1 MTMDDILLLAY
12 VDDELAPEERLEVE
26 KAIGASA
33 DIAEQV
39 ALLEASK
46 LPYRQAYA
54 RQKLPPVPDSLKQ
67 KIAALTQAYSSPPDD
82 LGRLGAN
89 SAGMSAGVN
98 DPVVGAEAQFA
109 ARRSAPVRS
118 RMRVALP
125 WLAVAFVGGA
135 FCLGTV
141 LRLAP
146 GILSG
151 PSGGSAQQTVDSS
164 ASPWVRAAAGYQQLY
179 SRDTVAL
186 DSQSPDVSARTVSD
200 IRQKDGLELRVPDLR
215 SVGLTFT
222 RVQRLRFN
230 DKPLVQIV
238 YLPQEGPPVALCVMK
253 DAKPDAAVSQQ
264 RVDKMDV
271 VTWRQGELSYALIA
285 KPGVANLNDIGKEI
299 AGSSVGAMFSQLTS
313 TLNKALG

>member
-12 VDDELAPEERLEVE
+12 VDDELAPEERLKVE
-26 KAIGASA
+26 KAIGTSA

-67 KIAALTQAYSSPPDD
+67 KVAALTQAYSLPPED
-82 LGRLGAN
+82 LVSRGTN
-89 SAGMSAGVN
+89 SAGMGAGAN
-98 DPVVGAEAQFA
+98 DPVAAETQFG
-109 ARRSAPVRS
+109 ARRSTPVQS

-135 FCLGTV
+135 FCLGIV

-146 GILSG
+146 GALSG
-151 PSGGSAQQTVDSS
+151 LSGGSVQQIANSS

-285 KPGVANLNDIGKEI
+285 KPGVANLNDIGKQI

-313 TLNKALG
+313 TLNETLG